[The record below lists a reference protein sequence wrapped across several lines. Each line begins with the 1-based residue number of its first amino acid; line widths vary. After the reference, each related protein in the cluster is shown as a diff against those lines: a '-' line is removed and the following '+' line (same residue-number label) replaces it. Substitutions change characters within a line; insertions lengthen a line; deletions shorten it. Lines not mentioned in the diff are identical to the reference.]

1 MQLRRHW
8 ATGASVCV
16 LAAVMGAT
24 SAYAQQT
31 TAAIGGSTTTVDG
44 KPIANATIVV
54 VHTPSG
60 TRSTLV
66 TDAAGAFDV
75 RGLRVGGPYRI
86 VAKAKGYDDQV
97 LDGVYLTVGDTQQ
110 ATLVLVEA
118 AKVSDVV
125 VTAARSK
132 TASLVAN
139 VGSKT
144 TLRHV
149 DIEEIVSPKRD
160 LRDIGRRDPL
170 ADLDFVTRSTGPT
183 GGLYIAGSTP
193 RSNRITIDGVR
204 SQDDYGLNTGGLS
217 TNRGPV
223 SLEALEQVAIQA
235 VPFDV
240 EDGDFTGG
248 ALNLITRSGTNTF
261 HGSLFGFTRAARDV
275 GTRLPF
281 ISFPGND
288 VTQPSTTTY
297 NKVKNKIHESNE
309 GFFLAGPIIKDKLFF
324 AVSWEKFDSVDLTGY
339 GPTGSGFG
347 NLFNKM
353 NGVTLSSPLNPTV
366 VGYAPGAVIPGV
378 STGANTSAADI
389 GSVLS
394 NWNNYAASSKLA
406 PGADDLTKPI
416 TDEKSSIKIDY
427 NITDTQRLTAS
438 YRHAYSAVYKRSPG
452 ATSISLDTNW
462 YNQPENEDNY
472 ILQLNS
478 KWNNRLSTEA
488 RASYRG
494 YQRGQLPPEGQGFAN
509 FTICT
514 DPVSVGAT
522 FSCSSGQPSI
532 SFGPDQFRQANV
544 LKTTDWAG
552 ELIANYRLYDDH
564 LVKFGYQFKNIH
576 VFNLFL
582 QQAHGV
588 YYFDSIQDFAN
599 GTAEQLS
606 FGNSLTG
613 TATDAAA
620 RFSYS
625 VHTLLAQDTWD
636 VRRGLTVNYG
646 LRYDMYASD
655 VQPTL
660 NTNFQGRYGFTNQAT
675 YDGRSVLM
683 PRLSAKWRTET
694 FELSGGVGLVSGG
707 VPDVFLGNSYG
718 ATTGAL
724 TNAIAV
730 RRQANGTFID
740 VNTQTVVP
748 NSVGQALLNLNQA
761 DPTLAFGPSAT
772 SVAQSLITADSA
784 NRRTAFTNSLA
795 PHFDLPAD
803 WKANVS
809 FKTTKWD
816 FDFAVD
822 GVITRSQTNVA
833 FRDLRA
839 RLLTVNGVQQLT
851 PDGRIRYDG
860 LNVTAANRTAQGL
873 PVAANTDLTNL
884 GLNGDIQAY
893 NPDVTNTVSTLA
905 LSVARN
911 LFGVQ
916 SDFTYVLQRGSAING
931 ISEFGTTAGGN
942 GTSGNYYAD
951 QTFSTDPNG
960 AAKGRPGNLIR
971 DAYKVSF
978 NYKHEFWPGFL
989 STFTLF
995 GEDKAGRPISF
1006 LMTDPNGNRNPTFGV
1021 SRDDALAYVPNLA
1034 NCVTTGA
1041 LPVCTTGSTT
1051 VFFDSQTS
1059 LNKFKALVAQFG
1071 LPQGQIVPKGFG
1083 RNPRANRF
1091 DFQFAQEIP
1100 GPLHGDKLLFTIDI
1114 ANIGNLLNS
1123 HWGVVKEYTNS
1134 RAGGVLVNA
1143 QCADASG
1150 VAVKG
1155 ASAVCASYLYN
1166 YQTANAATLAT
1177 PIVDTNS
1184 LYSVVFGLKYKF

>member
-1 MQLRRHW
+1 MTTFRYL
-8 ATGASVCV
+8 ASSAAACALISAFSTG
-16 LAAVMGAT
+16 
-24 SAYAQQT
+24 AYAQQT
-31 TAAIGGSTTTVDG
+31 TGAIRGAAATLDG
-44 KPIANATIVV
+44 KPVAGATIVV
-54 VHTPSG
+54 THTPSG
-60 TRSTLV
+60 TRSVLV
-66 TDAAGAFDV
+66 TDASGAFDV

-86 VAKAKGYDDQV
+86 LAKAAGFDDQI
-97 LDGVYLTVGDTQQ
+97 LDNVYLTVGDAQQ
-110 ATLVLVEA
+110 VSLALVE
-118 AKVSDVV
+118 KSRVSDVV

-132 TASLVAN
+132 TTALVAN

-144 TLRHV
+144 TLRHG

-170 ADLDFVTRSTGPT
+170 AELDFVTRSTGPT
-183 GGLYIAGSTP
+183 GGLYIAGSSP

-261 HGSLFGFTRAARDV
+261 HGSVFGFTRTGRDV
-275 GTRLPF
+275 GTQLP
-281 ISFPGND
+281 IVGFPGGD
-288 VTQPSTTTY
+288 VTKPPLGGYT
-297 NKVKNKIHESNE
+297 KVRNKIHESNE
-309 GFFLAGPIIKDKLFF
+309 GLFLSGPILKDKLFF
-324 AVSWEKFDSVDLTGY
+324 AASWEKFDSIDLTSA
-339 GPTGSGFG
+339 GPLGGGFANTFNAIPGISTGSGA
-347 NLFNKM
+347 
-353 NGVTLSSPLNPTV
+353 T
-366 VGYAPGAVIPGV
+366 
-378 STGANTSAADI
+378 AADI
-389 GSVLS
+389 ATALS
-394 NWNNYAASSKLA
+394 GWNGYAASSNLS
-406 PGADDLTKPI
+406 PGSVALTKPI

-427 NITDTQRLTAS
+427 NISDTQRLTAS
-438 YRHAYSAVYKRSPG
+438 YRHAYSSVYKRSPSS
-452 ATSISLDTNW
+452 TSISLDTNW

-478 KWNNRLSTEA
+478 KWNSQLSTEA
-488 RASYRG
+488 RVAFRG
-494 YQRGQLPPEGQGFAN
+494 YQRGQLPPEGQGFSQ
-509 FTICT
+509 FSVCGDVI
-514 DPVSVGAT
+514 SVGST
-522 FSCSSGQPSI
+522 FSCSSGVPTI
-532 SFGPDQFRQANV
+532 AFGPDQFRQANV
-544 LKTTDWAG
+544 LKTTDTAAG
-552 ELIANYRLYDDH
+552 FVANYRLNDDH
-564 LVKFGYQFKNIH
+564 LVKVGVQYKNIH

-588 YYFDSIQDFAN
+588 YYFDSVADFAAGKAN
-599 GTAEQLS
+599 QLS

-625 VHTLLAQDTWD
+625 VTTLFAQDTWD
-636 VRRGLTVNYG
+636 VMRGLTVNYG
-646 LRYDMYASD
+646 LRDDIYSSG
-655 VQPTL
+655 VKPTL
-660 NTNFQGRYGFTNQAT
+660 NNNFVGRYSFGNQTT
-675 YDGRSVLM
+675 YDGVNVLM
-683 PRLSAKWRTET
+683 PRVSAKWRTET
-694 FELSGGVGLVSGG
+694 FELSGGIGLVSGG

-730 RRQANGTFID
+730 RRQANGTFLD
-740 VNTQTVVP
+740 VNTNTVID
-748 NSVGQALLNLNQA
+748 NATGSALLNLDKTNA
-761 DPTLAFGPSAT
+761 GLANNPAAI
-772 SVAQSLITADSA
+772 AQTLITADSA

-795 PHFDLPAD
+795 PGFDMPAD
-803 WKANVS
+803 WKANLS
-809 FKTTKWD
+809 FKTTKWG
-816 FDFAVD
+816 FDFALDAVM
-822 GVITRSQTNVA
+822 TRSQTTVA

-851 PDGRIRYDG
+851 PDGRLRYDG
-860 LNVTAANRTAQGL
+860 LNVSATNRAAQGL
-873 PVAANTDLTNL
+873 PIATNTDLTNL

-893 NPDVTNTVSTLA
+893 NPGVTNTVNTA
-905 LSVARN
+905 AFSVGRN

-916 SDFTYVLQRGSAING
+916 SDFTYMVQQGSAITG
-931 ISEFGTTAGGN
+931 VSEFGTTAGGN
-942 GTSGNYYAD
+942 GTSGNYFAD
-951 QTFSTDPNG
+951 QTFSGDPNG
-960 AAKGRPGNLIR
+960 AAKGRPANLIK

-978 NYKHEFWPGFL
+978 NYKREFWPGFL

-1021 SRDDALAYVPNLA
+1021 SRDDALVYVPNLSS
-1034 NCVTTGA
+1034 CVTTGA
-1041 LPVCTTGSTT
+1041 LPTCTTGSTT
-1051 VFFDSQTS
+1051 VYFDSTAS
-1059 LNKFKALVAQFG
+1059 LNKFKALVQKFN

-1083 RNPRANRF
+1083 RNPRVNRF

-1100 GPLHGDKLLFTIDI
+1100 GVFHGDKLLFTIDI
-1114 ANIGNLLNS
+1114 ANVGNLLNR
-1123 HWGVVKEYTNS
+1123 HWGVVKEYSNS
-1134 RAGGVLVNA
+1134 RAGGVVVNA